1 MNILEM
7 IKEAQRQLRSTQI
20 NWQEPCLY
28 KCDDLLT
35 GAIALLEELPA
46 RPPMP
51 IRITLTEEL
60 E

>member
-7 IKEAQRQLRSTQI
+7 VKEAQRQLRSTQI

-28 KCDDLLT
+28 KCDDLLA
-35 GAIALLEELPA
+35 GAIALLEEPQ

-51 IRITLTEEL
+51 IRITITEEL